1 MDESTTSRGTMVLRF
16 LAAPTDV
23 AAGGGTV
30 QAGRV
35 LEWIDK
41 AGFACAV
48 GWSGGYCVTAY
59 VGDVRFGRPIP
70 AGSLIEVHAKLIY
83 TGSTSM
89 HILVSVLSANPR
101 SANYEE
107 TTECLLVFV
116 AVDDDG
122 APRRVP
128 AWVPSTDEERA
139 FHAAAGNRIPIR
151 SEIKAEVARHSYTS
165 AGSGPQ
171 MTFRFLTAPT
181 NANWSGKT
189 HGGTVMAWI
198 DETAFACA
206 TGWSRKNTA
215 AVYAGGI
222 HFHRPVPVGHI
233 LEIEARLLMTGTS
246 SMHIGLRVRS
256 ADPKDQVMHLA
267 AQCLS
272 VFVALDDDGR
282 TVPVPPY
289 EPVTEEDKALHRHAL
304 RLKELREGMPVLD
317 LTV

>member
-1 MDESTTSRGTMVLRF
+1 MSSRGTMVLRF

-23 AAGGGTV
+23 AVGGSTV

-59 VGDVRFGRPIP
+59 VGDVRFTRPIP
-70 AGSLIEVHAKLIY
+70 AGSLIEAHAKLIY

-101 SANYEE
+101 SGRYEE
-107 TTECLLVFV
+107 ATECLLVFV
-116 AVDDDG
+116 AVDDAG

-128 AWVPSTDEERA
+128 EWTPSTDEERA
-139 FHAAAGNRIPIR
+139 FHAAAAERIPIR
-151 SEIKAEVARHSYTS
+151 SEIKKEVARTTYTA

-171 MTFRFLTAPT
+171 MIFRFLTAPT
-181 NANWSGKT
+181 DANWSGKT

-206 TGWSRKNTA
+206 TGWCRQNTA

-222 HFHRPVPVGHI
+222 HFHRPIPVGHL

-246 SMHIGLRVRS
+246 SMHIGLRVRA

-282 TVPVPPY
+282 AVPVPAYTPA
-289 EPVTEEDKALHRHAL
+289 TDEDEALQRHAQ

-317 LTV
+317 LRP